1 MSQQLFTYWGVTQF
15 RRDPVTTTVYILGRD
30 PVYLCSNLCVH
41 QHVTTTVYCAQL
53 YCTDVRHICAPTYV
67 YINMSQQLFTYWG
80 VTPFMCAATYVYIN
94 MSQQLFTVHNY
105 QIVVC
110 TTLSVDWCGH
120 TIHTGWRRLIGS
132 LIFIGHFPQKWPIF
146 NGSFV
151 ENDLQLRGSYES
163 SPPCTRT
170 QSLHVHVVYRVV
182 SLTMVSLTFM
192 ATEWYS

>member
-1 MSQQLFTYWGVTQF
+1 VHINWGVTPFICAYEYICASTYWGVTPFICAPTYVYINMSQQLFTYWGVTQF

-110 TTLSVDWCGH
+110 TTLSVD
-120 TIHTGWRRLIGS
+120 
-132 LIFIGHFPQKWPIF
+132 
-146 NGSFV
+146 
-151 ENDLQLRGSYES
+151 
-163 SPPCTRT
+163 
-170 QSLHVHVVYRVV
+170 
-182 SLTMVSLTFM
+182 
-192 ATEWYS
+192 